1 MPIPRHWEET
11 MHIRR
16 DLLAGL
22 TSLAVLAGV
31 AGAPALAQQPT
42 AEVMHW
48 WTSGGESAAIAVL
61 RQDFERAGGT
71 WIDSPVA
78 GGGGDAANTVLRA
91 RVLAGTPP
99 TAMQMKG
106 PNIREWAEQG
116 QLASLD
122 EVARAENWDTLLPPL
137 VRDIMRV
144 DNRYVAVPVN
154 IHRINWLWIN
164 PAVLARVN
172 GQVPTTWDEFNAL
185 ADRLRAAN
193 IVPLAHGGQ
202 PWQDATIFETVV
214 LGIGG
219 PEFYRRTMQ
228 QMDAEALASDTM
240 VRVFDQMRRIR
251 GYVDPA
257 FSGREWNRATAMV
270 INGEAAMQI
279 MGDWAKGEFTAAGR
293 QPGRDYVCAPAP
305 GPRGYILNVDSFA
318 MFNQR
323 ARERQQGQALLARLV
338 LGERF
343 QIEFNVNKGS
353 IPARLNVPRDRFDAC
368 ATRSMDDLAASTQ
381 DNSLLL
387 SMAHEMAVPAAV
399 RGAILDVV
407 TQHFNSTM
415 SSRDAATRLAAAVR
429 QAR

>member
-1 MPIPRHWEET
+1 
-11 MHIRR
+11 MHSRR
-16 DLLAGL
+16 DLFAGL
-22 TSLAVLAGV
+22 TSLALLAGLA
-31 AGAPALAQQPT
+31 AGPAAAQAQQPAAPT
-42 AEVMHW
+42 AAEVMHW
-48 WTSGGESAAIAVL
+48 WTSGGESAAISVL

-91 RVLAGTPP
+91 RVLAGSPP

-144 DNRYVAVPVN
+144 DNHYVAVPVN

-214 LGIGG
+214 LGLGG
-219 PEFYRRTMQ
+219 PEFYQKAMIDLDKNALGSKTMEKAFE
-228 QMDAEALASDTM
+228 QMQKLHGLIDANS
-240 VRVFDQMRRIR
+240 
-251 GYVDPA
+251 P
-257 FSGREWNRATAMV
+257 GRDWNLATAMV
-270 INGEAAMQI
+270 INGKAGMQI
-279 MGDWAKGEFTAAGR
+279 MGDWAKGEFLKAGKK
-293 QPGRDYVCAPAP
+293 P
-305 GPRGYILNVDSFA
+305 NVDFYCFQYPGTEGSFTFNADQFA
-318 MFNQR
+318 MFKVGKDQE
-323 ARERQQGQALLARLV
+323 AGQLTLASAI
-338 LGERF
+338 EDKNF
-343 QIEFNVNKGS
+343 QEAFNLAKGS
-353 IPARLNVPRDRFDAC
+353 IPARTDVANTKFDDC
-368 ATRSMDDLAASTQ
+368 GKK
-381 DNSLLL
+381 
-387 SMAHEMAVPAAV
+387 SMADLKVAMGKGSMLGSFAHGHAVPESV
-399 RGAILDVV
+399 KGAMIDVV
-407 TQHFNSTM
+407 TNFFNKGGSPA
-415 SSRDAATRLAAAVR
+415 DATKQLVAAV
-429 QAR
+429 QNAK